1 VVHEQAAAFA
11 LDALDADETAEFERH
26 LTICPDCEEELGR
39 LQVAAAALAFAI
51 DLPTPPAGLRLR
63 VLDTGAPV
71 IRLRRRRRPQ
81 LAAAAALAVACA
93 VTVLAVR
100 PWDDGGAIGGFQR
113 YTAQGARATL
123 LVAPSGEAVL
133 SVGHLP
139 PPPAGKA
146 YEMWIVDGSR
156 TLPAGML
163 RGSLSALTR
172 PVPRGASVAVS
183 VEPARGSL
191 QPTGPLL
198 LRAETA

>member
-1 VVHEQAAAFA
+1 MVHEQAAAFA
-11 LDALDADETAEFERH
+11 LDALDAHETVEFERH
-26 LTICPDCEEELGR
+26 LAICPDCEDELAR

-51 DLPTPPAGLRLR
+51 DLPVPRPELRLR

-71 IRLRRRRRPQ
+71 VPLRRKRRSH
-81 LAAAAALAVACA
+81 LLAAAALAAACA
-93 VTVLAVR
+93 AAVLAVR
-100 PWDDGGAIGGFQR
+100 PWDDGGRIGGFQR
-113 YTAQGARATL
+113 YTAQGAKATL

-146 YEMWIVDGSR
+146 YEMWIIDGGR
-156 TLPAGML
+156 TLPAGIL
-163 RGSLSALTR
+163 RGSLSTLAR
-172 PVPRGASVAVS
+172 PVPPGASVAVS
-183 VEPARGSL
+183 VEPADGSL